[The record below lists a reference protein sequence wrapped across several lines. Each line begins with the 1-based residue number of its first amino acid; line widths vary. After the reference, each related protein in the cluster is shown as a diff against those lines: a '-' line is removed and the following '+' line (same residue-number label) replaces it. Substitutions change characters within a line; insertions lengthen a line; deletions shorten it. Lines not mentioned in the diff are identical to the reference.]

1 MIIISQPAF
10 EQSVPAFRD
19 SQPNTF
25 EAIRPTI
32 ESYLERARAN
42 IGVLP
47 AFEEQHPALV
57 EAYIY
62 RRAAYE
68 AIPSLDLILT
78 DSGFAVVSNQNLA
91 PASRERVAALRE
103 SLRQQASDAR
113 DLLLIELCKE
123 EAWRE
128 TDQCRTLRE
137 TLLWCAMIARRYGL
151 TAPDGRE
158 LYAQEHSALYPTI
171 LAATEA
177 CTQLISEEQMQYLL
191 LHQDDPGESPEI
203 KILTEHC
210 RNYISAAAKG
220 NKSAQHLLGT
230 QIQRFINNNEE
241 ALTAYR
247 TSSQYRAN
255 HAKRY
260 ENKKEDPTFFFGY

>member
-25 EAIRPTI
+25 EAIRFHI
-32 ESYLERARAN
+32 ETYLDYARKGL
-42 IGVLP
+42 GVP
-47 AFEEQHPALV
+47 KAFEEQHPALV

-62 RRAAYE
+62 RSAAHE
-68 AIPSLDLILT
+68 ALPSLDLILT

-113 DLLLIELCKE
+113 DLLLIELCHDE
-123 EAWRE
+123 TWRE
-128 TDQCRTLRE
+128 TDQCRTLRDS
-137 TLLWCAMIARRYGL
+137 LLWCAMIARRYGL
-151 TAPDGRE
+151 TATDGRE
-158 LYAQEHSALYPTI
+158 LYAQEHGALYPAI

-177 CTQLISEEQMQYLL
+177 CTQLISAEQMQYLL
-191 LHQDDPGESPEI
+191 SHQDDPDEIPEI

-210 RNYISAAAKG
+210 RKYIAAAAKG

-247 TSSQYRAN
+247 NSSQYRAN
-255 HAKRY
+255 HTQRY

>member
-25 EAIRPTI
+25 EAIRFHI
-32 ESYLERARAN
+32 ETYLDHARKGL
-42 IGVLP
+42 GVP
-47 AFEEQHPALV
+47 QAFEEQHPALV

-62 RRAAYE
+62 RSAAYE
-68 AIPSLDLILT
+68 ALPSLDLILT

-113 DLLLIELCKE
+113 DLLLISLFQDE
-123 EAWRE
+123 EWRE
-128 TDQCRTLRE
+128 TDQFRTLRD
-137 TLLWCAMIARRYGL
+137 TLLWCAMLARRYGL

-158 LYAQEHSALYPTI
+158 LYAQEHAAIYPDI

-177 CTQLISEEQMQYLL
+177 CTQLISAEQMQYLL
-191 LHQDDPGESPEI
+191 RHQDDPDETPEI

-210 RNYISAAAKG
+210 RKYIAAAAKG

-241 ALTAYR
+241 ALAAYR

-255 HAKRY
+255 HAQRY

>member
-1 MIIISQPAF
+1 MIIISQPSF

-32 ESYLERARAN
+32 EAYLEKGRTV
-42 IGVLP
+42 IGVPP
-47 AFEEQHPALV
+47 AFEEQHQDLV

-62 RRAAYE
+62 RSAAYE
-68 AIPSLDLILT
+68 ALPSLDLILT

-103 SLRQQASDAR
+103 SLRKQASDAR
-113 DLLLIELCKE
+113 DLLLITLCNYE
-123 EAWRE
+123 TWR
-128 TDQCRTLRE
+128 DSDKCCQLRDN
-137 TLLWCAMIARRYGL
+137 LLWCAMIARRHGL
-151 TAPDGRE
+151 TATDGRE
-158 LYAQEHSALYPTI
+158 LYAQEHAALYPYI

-210 RNYISAAAKG
+210 RKYIAAAAKG

-247 TSSQYRAN
+247 NSSQYRAN

>member
-1 MIIISQPAF
+1 MIIISQTAF
-10 EQSVPAFRD
+10 EQFVPSFRD

-32 ESYLERARAN
+32 ESYLEKARTL
-42 IGVLP
+42 IGVPP
-47 AFEEQHPALV
+47 AFEEQHKNLV
-57 EAYIY
+57 EKYIY
-62 RRAAYE
+62 MNAAYE
-68 AIPSLDLILT
+68 ALPSLDLILT

-91 PASRERVAALRE
+91 PASRERVAALRD

-113 DLLLIELCKE
+113 DLFLFYLCKDE
-123 EAWRE
+123 KWRE
-128 TDQCRTLRE
+128 TDKCRTLRD
-137 TLLWCAMIARRYGL
+137 TLLWCAMIARRYGI

-158 LYAQEHSALYPTI
+158 LYKQEHGAFYPAI

-191 LHQDDPGESPEI
+191 LHQDDPDESPEI

-210 RNYISAAAKG
+210 RKYIAAAAKG

-230 QIQRFINNNEE
+230 QIQRFVNNNEE
-241 ALTAYR
+241 ALAAYR

>member
-25 EAIRPTI
+25 EAIRLHI
-32 ESYLERARAN
+32 ETYLDYARKGL
-42 IGVLP
+42 GVP
-47 AFEEQHPALV
+47 QAFEEQHPDLV

-113 DLLLIELCKE
+113 DLLLISLYQDET
-123 EAWRE
+123 WRE
-128 TDQCRTLRE
+128 TDQCRQLRE
-137 TLLWCAMIARRYGL
+137 TLLWCAMLARRYGL
-151 TAPDGRE
+151 TATDGRE
-158 LYAQEHSALYPTI
+158 LYAQEHAAIYPDI

-177 CTQLISEEQMQYLL
+177 CTQLISAEQMQYLL
-191 LHQDDPGESPEI
+191 LHQDDPDEIPEI

-210 RNYISAAAKG
+210 RKYIAAAAKG

-247 TSSQYRAN
+247 NSSQYRAN

-260 ENKKEDPTFFFGY
+260 ENKTDDPTFFFGY

>member
-10 EQSVPAFRD
+10 EQNVPAFRD

-25 EAIRPTI
+25 EAVRLHI
-32 ESYLERARAN
+32 ETYLDCARKGL
-42 IGVLP
+42 GVPP
-47 AFEEQHPALV
+47 AFEEQHPELV

-62 RRAAYE
+62 RSAAHE
-68 AIPSLDLILT
+68 AIPILDLILT

-113 DLLLIELCKE
+113 DLLLLSLCND
-123 EAWRE
+123 ATWRE
-128 TDQCRTLRE
+128 TEQCRQLRD
-137 TLLWCAMIARRYGL
+137 TLLWCAMLSRRHGL
-151 TAPDGRE
+151 TTTDGRE
-158 LYAQEHSALYPTI
+158 IYAQEHAAIYPSI
-171 LAATEA
+171 QAATEA
-177 CTQLISEEQMQYLL
+177 CTQLISAEQMQYLL
-191 LHQDDPGESPEI
+191 LHQDDPAESPEI

-247 TSSQYRAN
+247 NSSQYRAN

>member
-25 EAIRPTI
+25 EAIRFHI
-32 ESYLERARAN
+32 ETYLDYARKGL
-42 IGVLP
+42 GVPP
-47 AFEEQHPALV
+47 AFEEQHQALV

-62 RRAAYE
+62 RSAAYE
-68 AIPSLDLILT
+68 SLPSLDLILT

-113 DLLLIELCKE
+113 DLLLISLCKDE
-123 EAWRE
+123 TWRE
-128 TDQCRTLRE
+128 TDKCRTLRD
-137 TLLWCAMIARRYGL
+137 TLLWCAMLARRYGL
-151 TAPDGRE
+151 TATDGRE
-158 LYAQEHSALYPTI
+158 LYKQEHRALYPAI

-191 LHQDDPGESPEI
+191 LHQDDPNESPEI

-210 RNYISAAAKG
+210 RKYIAAAAKG

-241 ALTAYR
+241 ALAAYR
-247 TSSQYRAN
+247 SSSQYRAN

-260 ENKKEDPTFFFGY
+260 ENKKDDPTFFFGY